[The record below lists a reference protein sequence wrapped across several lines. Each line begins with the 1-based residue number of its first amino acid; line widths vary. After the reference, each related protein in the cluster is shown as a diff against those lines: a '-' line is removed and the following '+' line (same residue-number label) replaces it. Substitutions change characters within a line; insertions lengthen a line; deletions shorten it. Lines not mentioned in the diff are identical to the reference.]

1 MLAHTQQVRCKY
13 NYETRASA
21 LRASVDMVASVAAR
35 PSALR
40 NVREGSLG
48 SRTGIHLSMCA
59 IYIIVGC
66 DMNKIFNRLY
76 YYTSRWAGLPEQSNR
91 GFAIVKPVPCRLVHL
106 PVLPKALPGS

>member
-1 MLAHTQQVRCKY
+1 
-13 NYETRASA
+13 
-21 LRASVDMVASVAAR
+21 MVASVAAR

-76 YYTSRWAGLPEQSNR
+76 YYTFRWAGLPEQPNR